1 MRLKKKKMLGI
12 ILSLVLVLGLMP
24 GISMTVEAASYTI
37 SPENSGTVSAANGVY
52 TAVPN
57 SGYDFDHWEYDYGIA
72 SSSTENPK
80 DFSHYALTGPVKAVF
95 VKQRAKATVTANSF
109 TYDGSSHDLVSVS
122 DVVGGT
128 VKYKAADD
136 TWTETIPSETA
147 AGSYTVTYKIFS
159 TDSEYDDSLEKSV
172 TATIAKATA
181 SANVT
186 ANALTYN
193 GSAQELV
200 SVSDLVGGTV
210 NYLKEEKTS
219 AVYTSGSVNTS
230 ALEVG
235 DIVAPATNNSVSFEG
250 TVLFTGSG
258 YYSSYNGKTFTS
270 IRSENMFEDE
280 EMIRVEGPDARIYFH
295 RDYNALR
302 VISVADGNVYVEPF
316 AYTSTQTYTNKV
328 WTEAIPVGTNIGS
341 YSVTYKIVS
350 NDSNYADSGES
361 TIDDITISKAEVT
374 APVIASKSYTGELQT
389 ADIVESVF
397 YTVTSNDGGTDVGS
411 YDVVLTLKD
420 LANSKWSDSEEAAK
434 TLTFE
439 ITKASIDKV
448 IAPGVK
454 ELTYTGSAQE
464 LITTGSAEGGEMRY
478 ALGTN
483 ATTAPD
489 ASAYTA
495 SIPTATDAG
504 TYYVWYKVVGDSNHL
519 DSDAGYV
526 TVTIATADSSDSGS
540 GSSSSGSTDSG
551 SGSGS
556 SSGSSDSG
564 NTSGGTSSGSSDNT
578 NTNTDT
584 SAKVPYE
591 DVAIS
596 TGSVKDITGI
606 AAATA
611 ESNPFG
617 TKIEN
622 NNNLTTLLSLTDA
635 EVAQGVN
642 VWLDVRDMSAS
653 VPQTDKTLIQNTSG
667 DYTVG
672 LYLDINLF
680 KKVGSNDATKVTETN
695 GKVKASIVI
704 PESLWKSG
712 RTFEIIRVHD
722 GVATAIAGTYDENTH
737 VFTFETDKFSTYA
750 LAYKDPASSSN
761 SGTTSNSSSSNG
773 SNSIQATAPK
783 TGDSN
788 DIRVWYLL
796 LIASLGGLGFIG
808 YSKKKEN

>member
-24 GISMTVEAASYTI
+24 GMRLTVEAASYTI
-37 SPENSGTVSAANGVY
+37 SPENSGTVSVANKVY

-109 TYDGSSHDLVSVS
+109 TYDGASHDLVSVS

-136 TWTETIPSETA
+136 TWTETIPSGTA

-219 AVYTSGSVNTS
+219 AVYTSGSVNAS

-235 DIVAPATNNSVSFEG
+235 DIVAPGTNNSVSFEG

-270 IRSENMFEDE
+270 IRSENMFDDE
-280 EMIRVEGPDARIYFH
+280 EITVEGPGAHIYFF

-302 VISVADGNVYVEPF
+302 VVSVADGNVYVEPF

-328 WTEAIPVGTNIGS
+328 WTEEIPVGTNVGS

-350 NDSNYADSGES
+350 NDSNYADSSEN

-389 ADIVESVF
+389 ADIAESVF

-556 SSGSSDSG
+556 SGGSSDSG
-564 NTSGGTSSGSSDNT
+564 NTSGGTSSDSSDNT

-584 SAKVPYE
+584 SAKVPYN
-591 DVAIS
+591 DVAVS
-596 TGSVKDITGI
+596 TGSVNDITGT

-611 ESNPFG
+611 ENNPFE
-617 TKIEN
+617 TKIIN
-622 NNNLTTLLSLTDA
+622 NSDEELKTLFSLDTD
-635 EVAQGVN
+635 VAQGVN
-642 VWLDVRDMSAS
+642 VWLDIQDMSAS

-695 GKVKASIVI
+695 GKVKVSIVI
-704 PESLWKSG
+704 PESLRKSG
-712 RTFEIIRVHD
+712 RSFELIRVHD
-722 GVATAIAGTYDENTH
+722 GVATAIAGSYDESTH

-761 SGTTSNSSSSNG
+761 SGTTSNSS
-773 SNSIQATAPK
+773 NSTQATAPK

>member
-1 MRLKKKKMLGI
+1 LGI

-24 GISMTVEAASYTI
+24 GMRLTVEAASYTI
-37 SPENSGTVSAANGVY
+37 SPENSGTVSVANKVY

-109 TYDGSSHDLVSVS
+109 TYDGASHDLVSVS

-136 TWTETIPSETA
+136 TWTETIPSGTA

-219 AVYTSGSVNTS
+219 AVYTSGSVNAS

-235 DIVAPATNNSVSFEG
+235 DIVAPGTNNSVSFEG

-302 VISVADGNVYVEPF
+302 VASVADGNVYVEPF

-328 WTEAIPVGTNIGS
+328 WTEEIPVGTNVGS

-350 NDSNYADSGES
+350 NDSNYADSSEN

-389 ADIVESVF
+389 ADIAESVF

-489 ASAYTA
+489 ASAYTTT
-495 SIPTATDAG
+495 IPTATEAG

-526 TVTIATADSSDSGS
+526 TITIATAESSDSGS
-540 GSSSSGSTDSG
+540 GSTSSGSTDSG

-556 SSGSSDSG
+556 SSESSDSGSTSGGSSDSG
-564 NTSGGTSSGSSDNT
+564 SGDSSGGSSDT
-578 NTNTDT
+578 STTDTSTTDT

-591 DVAIS
+591 EVAIS
-596 TGSVKDITGI
+596 TGSVKDITGT

-622 NNNLTTLLSLTDA
+622 NDNLTTLLSLTDA

-642 VWLDVRDMSAS
+642 VWLDIQDMSSS
-653 VPQTDKTLIQNTSG
+653 VSKTDKSLIQDKSG

-680 KKVGSNDATKVTETN
+680 KKVGSNDATKVTETK

-761 SGTTSNSSSSNG
+761 SGTTSNSS
-773 SNSIQATAPK
+773 NSTQATAPK

-808 YSKKKEN
+808 YSKKKED

>member
-24 GISMTVEAASYTI
+24 GMSMTVEAASYTI
-37 SPENSGTVSAANGVY
+37 SPENSGTVSVGANSVY
-52 TAVPN
+52 TAYPN
-57 SGYDFDHWEYDYGIA
+57 PGFDFDHWEFNYGIDA
-72 SSSTENPK
+72 TSTDNPM
-80 DFSHYALTGPVKAVF
+80 DFYHFGLSGPVKAVF

-109 TYDGSSHDLVSVS
+109 TYDGASHDLVSVS
-122 DVVGGT
+122 DVVGGI

-136 TWTETIPSETA
+136 TWTETIPSGTA

-159 TDSEYDDSLEKSV
+159 NDSEYDDSLEKSV

-181 SANVT
+181 SATVT
-186 ANALTYN
+186 ANALAYN

-210 NYLKEEKTS
+210 NYLVEEKDS
-219 AVYTSGSVNTS
+219 AVYTSGSVNAS

-235 DIVAPATNNSVSFEG
+235 DIVAPATNKRVSFEG
-250 TVLFTGSG
+250 TVIFKGSG
-258 YYSSYNGKTFTS
+258 YYSEYNGKALTNM
-270 IRSENMFEDE
+270 RAENRHDE
-280 EMIRVEGPDARIYFH
+280 EEITVEGPGAHIYFF

-302 VISVADGNVYVEPF
+302 VVSVADGNVYVEPF

-350 NDSNYADSGES
+350 NDSNYADSSENI
-361 TIDDITISKAEVT
+361 IDDITISRAAPTVT
-374 APVIASKSYTGELQT
+374 APTATNPIYTG
-389 ADIVESVF
+389 
-397 YTVTSNDGGTDVGS
+397 
-411 YDVVLTLKD
+411 
-420 LANSKWSDSEEAAK
+420 AA
-434 TLTFE
+434 
-439 ITKASIDKV
+439 
-448 IAPGVK
+448 
-454 ELTYTGSAQE
+454 QN
-464 LITTGSAEGGEMRY
+464 LITAGSTTGGEMQY
-478 ALGTN
+478 ALGTKDA
-483 ATTAPD
+483 ATEK
-489 ASAYTA
+489 YTT
-495 SIPTATDAG
+495 SIPTATNVG
-504 TYYVWYKVVGDSNHL
+504 TYYVWYKVVGDSNYL

-526 TVTIATADSSDSGS
+526 TVTIATAESSDSGS
-540 GSSSSGSTDSG
+540 GDSSG
-551 SGSGS
+551 
-556 SSGSSDSG
+556 
-564 NTSGGTSSGSSDNT
+564 GSSDNT
-578 NTNTDT
+578 NTNTDA

-591 DVAIS
+591 EVAIS
-596 TGSVKDITGI
+596 TGSVKDITGT

-622 NNNLTTLLSLTDA
+622 NNNLTTLLSLTDE

-642 VWLDVRDMSAS
+642 VWLDVQDMSAS
-653 VPQTDKTLIQNTSG
+653 VPQADKTLIQNTSG

-737 VFTFETDKFSTYA
+737 VFTFETDQFSTYA
-750 LAYKDPASSSN
+750 LAYKDPASSSD
-761 SGTTSNSSSSNG
+761 SGTTSDSSSSSDSG
-773 SNSIQATAPK
+773 SSNSSNSTQSTAPK
-783 TGDSN
+783 TGDPN

-796 LIASLGGLGFIG
+796 LIASLGGLGFLG
-808 YSKKKEN
+808 FQRRRKTN

>member
-1 MRLKKKKMLGI
+1 MKMKVKMRQVFGI

-24 GISMTVEAASYTI
+24 GMRLTVEAASYTI
-37 SPENSGTVSAANGVY
+37 SPENSGTVSVANGVY

-57 SGYDFDHWEYDYGIA
+57 SGYDFDHWEYNYGIDGR
-72 SSSTENPK
+72 STDNPK
-80 DFSHYALTGPVKAVF
+80 DFSHYALNGSVKAAF

-109 TYDGSSHDLVSVS
+109 TYDGASHDLVSVS

-128 VKYKAADD
+128 VKYKAADN
-136 TWTETIPSETA
+136 TWTETIPSGTA

-186 ANALTYN
+186 ANALAYN

-210 NYLKEEKTS
+210 NYLMEEKTS
-219 AVYTSGSVNTS
+219 AVYTSGSVNAS

-235 DIVAPATNNSVSFEG
+235 DIVAPTINNSVSFEG
-250 TVLFTGSG
+250 TVIFTGSG
-258 YYSSYNGKTFTS
+258 YYSSNNGKELTS
-270 IRSENMFEDE
+270 IRAESYFGDE
-280 EMIRVEGPDARIYFH
+280 EEIMIEGVGTHIYFH

-302 VISVADGNVYVEPF
+302 VVSVADGNVYVEPF

-350 NDSNYADSGES
+350 NDSNYADSDEN
-361 TIDDITISKAEVT
+361 TIDDITISRATPTVT
-374 APVIASKSYTGELQT
+374 APTATNPIYTG
-389 ADIVESVF
+389 
-397 YTVTSNDGGTDVGS
+397 
-411 YDVVLTLKD
+411 
-420 LANSKWSDSEEAAK
+420 AA
-434 TLTFE
+434 
-439 ITKASIDKV
+439 
-448 IAPGVK
+448 
-454 ELTYTGSAQE
+454 QN
-464 LITTGSAEGGEMRY
+464 LITAGSTTGGEIQY
-478 ALGTN
+478 ALGTKDA
-483 ATTAPD
+483 ATEK
-489 ASAYTA
+489 YTT
-495 SIPTATDAG
+495 SIPTATDVG
-504 TYYVWYKVVGDSNHL
+504 TYYVWYKVVGDSNYL
-519 DSDAGYV
+519 DSDVGYV
-526 TVTIATADSSDSGS
+526 TVTIAPTDSSDSGS
-540 GSSSSGSTDSG
+540 GDS
-551 SGSGS
+551 
-556 SSGSSDSG
+556 
-564 NTSGGTSSGSSDNT
+564 SSGSSDNT

-584 SAKVPYE
+584 SEKVPYE

-596 TGSVKDITGI
+596 TGSVKDITGT

-622 NNNLTTLLSLTDA
+622 SSNLTTLLSLTDA

-642 VWLDVRDMSAS
+642 VWLDIQDMSAS
-653 VPQTDKTLIQNTSG
+653 VPQTDKNLIQDKSG

-672 LYLDINLF
+672 LYLDINMF
-680 KKVGSNDATKVTETN
+680 KKVGNNDATKVTETN

-750 LAYKDPASSSN
+750 LAYKDPVSSSN
-761 SGTTSNSSSSNG
+761 SGTASNSSSSNG
-773 SNSIQATAPK
+773 GNSIQSTAPK

-796 LIASLGGLGFIG
+796 LMASLGGLGFLG